1 MDTSSHMKGNRMMAI
16 DIGMMAI
23 DIGMI
28 CIKKSGREAGKKC
41 VIVDMIDKSFVL
53 VTGPRTLSGVKRRR
67 VNIRHIESTND
78 KLKISRSASDEDVM
92 KAVEA
97 AGKTEEMKVRF

>member
-97 AGKTEEMKVRF
+97 AGKTEEMKARF